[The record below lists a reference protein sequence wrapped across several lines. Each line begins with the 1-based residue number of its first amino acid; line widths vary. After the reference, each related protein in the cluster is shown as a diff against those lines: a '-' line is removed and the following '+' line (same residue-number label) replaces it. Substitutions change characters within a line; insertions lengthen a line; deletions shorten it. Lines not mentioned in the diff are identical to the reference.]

1 MINGA
6 SGENPH
12 ATGEHRIGV
21 SFHHKHL
28 QIRTVIDQHDGGGRS
43 YGNVFRDK
51 ICHFEVSLPFSP
63 REKGKLASKSGDVH
77 GGVHLNF
84 KKYLLAG
91 ALVAS
96 FGISAEEIVLQDGS
110 RIKGKILSM
119 NGGSYQLQTDSM
131 GVITIDKSKIISIS
145 QGGSLPTI
153 ANDAAMETGQSA
165 VQSLQTNMAA
175 DQGLMTSILHLQSD
189 PDMQAVLSD
198 PELMR
203 AVQSFDLQTLK
214 NHPKIKKLMANSRV
228 QSIQKK
234 VSP

>member
-1 MINGA
+1 M
-6 SGENPH
+6 
-12 ATGEHRIGV
+12 
-21 SFHHKHL
+21 
-28 QIRTVIDQHDGGGRS
+28 
-43 YGNVFRDK
+43 
-51 ICHFEVSLPFSP
+51 
-63 REKGKLASKSGDVH
+63 
-77 GGVHLNF
+77 NF

-145 QGGSLPTI
+145 QGGSVPTI